1 MADGRTELFIFMG
14 AAFATL
20 IGLFVLH
27 GWYAS
32 YIDVRYQDSLA
43 TSGPAEG
50 MVAARDSD
58 EKLLGAGKVPIAQ
71 AMQVL
76 AQRGRAGFGSVSP
89 NSSDDLSALSG
100 WIRSPSFKPVVAH
113 PIRTARAGRGRTR
126 RRRSDRRTC
135 SSCDACPEG
144 RRQAHTPSGALTV
157 ETREITVATRAI
169 SVGSRETLKPRR
181 QSSSTR

>member
-1 MADGRTELFIFMG
+1 MADARTELFIFMG

-20 IGLFVLH
+20 IGLFVMH

-43 TSGPAEG
+43 NSGPAEG

-58 EKLLGAGKVPIAQ
+58 EKQLAAGKVPIAQ
-71 AMQVL
+71 AMQAL

-89 NSSDDLSALSG
+89 NASEDLSALSG

-113 PIRTARAGRGRTR
+113 PIRTARAPVVVAPAAPAIAEPAPTV
-126 RRRSDRRTC
+126 TP
-135 SSCDACPEG
+135 APKVVAKP
-144 RRQAHTPSGALTV
+144 AH
-157 ETREITVATRAI
+157 RAAH
-169 SVGSRETLKPRR
+169 
-181 QSSSTR
+181 